1 MLASFG
7 ETTVVVIDQV
17 PAVAVRTVYATSHI
31 TVFGCPPWETNCPVH
46 AGDTQAVVT
55 ATIGATT
62 TVCPLTLNQA
72 RLSVRQGLSPNTG
85 GPLQTSTT
93 RWPTLYSVPSS
104 FPTQTSWDPAIW
116 SSIFPTGAPAF
127 TDSITTGS
135 FSDGEWTG
143 QPYPLPTLNDA
154 QAALF
159 GFSGYSSSG
168 NSTGSSNGTSGTN
181 GTAGDA
187 AGSTGQSVTMTT
199 GSFAAIL
206 SSNMTAYVTTLN
218 AYTSNFSASA
228 AGATS
233 GLGNGTG
240 VPSMGGSGT
249 GVSGTGSSGTI
260 GSGSDGLTTLWDGT
274 VVQTGPVSLQTV
286 NDGKAVPA
294 INLFSLLVAMAALAI
309 AI

>member
-1 MLASFG
+1 MLAPFG
-7 ETTVVVIDQV
+7 ETTVVIIDQV

-46 AGDTQAVVT
+46 AGNTQAVVT

-104 FPTQTSWDPAIW
+104 FPSQTSWDPAIW

-127 TDSITTGS
+127 TDPVTTGS
-135 FSDGEWTG
+135 FLAGEWTG
-143 QPYPLPTLNDA
+143 PPFPLPTLNAA
-154 QAALF
+154 QAAIL
-159 GFSGYSSSG
+159 GVSG
-168 NSTGSSNGTSGTN
+168 GSSNGTGSMNGTSGYN
-181 GTAGDA
+181 GTAGGA
-187 AGSTGQSVTMTT
+187 ATSAGQSITMTT

-218 AYTSNFSASA
+218 AYTANFSAGA
-228 AGATS
+228 AGATGGVS
-233 GLGNGTG
+233 NGTG
-240 VPSMGGSGT
+240 ASGTGSAGTGGSGT
-249 GVSGTGSSGTI
+249 V

-286 NDGKAVPA
+286 NDGKAVPV
-294 INLFSLLVAMAALAI
+294 NLFSLLVALTALAI
-309 AI
+309 TI